1 MDKVRSGKTTFDF
14 KVKDN
19 PSHTSKIRSVNANYI
34 LVVEFNVDT
43 GSPYDYNNIW
53 SISPEKTIEFM
64 KKVEKPWIAFKVLA
78 TGAIHPSE
86 GFKYAFG
93 NGADFVCVGMF
104 DFQITENVLITR
116 DQISLNLKRQ
126 RPWRA

>member
-1 MDKVRSGKTTFDF
+1 
-14 KVKDN
+14 
-19 PSHTSKIRSVNANYI
+19 
-34 LVVEFNVDT
+34 
-43 GSPYDYNNIW
+43 
-53 SISPEKTIEFM
+53 M

-78 TGAIHPSE
+78 AGAIHPSE

-104 DFQITENVLITR
+104 DFQITENVLIAR
-116 DQISLNLKRQ
+116 DQISVNSKRQ